1 MTINDIT
8 RVLEQKAP
16 PALQESYDN
25 AGLIT
30 GNPAWECTG
39 ALCTLDATEEVIM
52 EAKEKG
58 CNLVVAHHPIVFSG
72 LKKITGRHYVERAV
86 IAAIK
91 HDIAI
96 YAAHTNLDNVMDGVN
111 QRIAE
116 KLQLKNCRILAPK
129 AGQLMKLYTF
139 VPLAQAEEVRSALF
153 AAGAG
158 HIGEYSEV
166 SFNGTG
172 TGTFTGS
179 ENTHPFVG
187 EPGKRHEEQE
197 TRIEVIVPSWLQ
209 RQVVEALLNAHPYEE
224 VAYDLIALRNDNQRI
239 GSGLIGELPAET
251 TEAAFFEML
260 KAQFGLKIIRHTP
273 FLGKKLK
280 KIAICGGSGAFLT
293 QKAITAGADAY
304 VTADV
309 KYHEF
314 FEADGRLVLADIGHW
329 ESEQFTTDLLMEL
342 LQSKF
347 LNFAV
352 LKSGVT
358 TNPVRYFL

>member
-1 MTINDIT
+1 MTINDII

-16 PALQESYDN
+16 PALQEAYDN

-30 GNPAWECTG
+30 GNPGWECTG
-39 ALCTLDATEEVIM
+39 ALCTLDATEAVIM
-52 EAKEKG
+52 EAIEKG

-72 LKKITGRHYVERAV
+72 LKKITGKHYVERAV

-91 HDIAI
+91 NDIAI

-111 QRIAE
+111 QRIAD
-116 KLQLKNCRILAPK
+116 KLQLQHYRILAPK
-129 AGQLMKLYTF
+129 PGQLLKLYTF
-139 VPLAQAEEVRSALF
+139 VPAAQAEEVRSALF
-153 AAGAG
+153 TAGAG

-166 SFNGTG
+166 SFNAPGVG
-172 TGTFTGS
+172 SFKGS

-187 EPGKRHEEQE
+187 EPGKRHEEPE
-197 TRIEVIVPSWLQ
+197 IKIEVIVPSWLQ

-224 VAYDLIALRNDNQRI
+224 VAYDLVALSNDNQQI
-239 GSGLIGELPAET
+239 GSGLIGELAAET
-251 TEAAFFEML
+251 KEEAFFDLL
-260 KAQFGLKIIRHTP
+260 KAEFGLKIIRHTP
-273 FLGKKLK
+273 FLGKNVK
-280 KIAICGGSGAFLT
+280 KIAVCGGSGAFLT
-293 QKAITAGADAY
+293 KKAMLAGADVY

-314 FEADGRLVLADIGHW
+314 FEADGRMVIADIGHW